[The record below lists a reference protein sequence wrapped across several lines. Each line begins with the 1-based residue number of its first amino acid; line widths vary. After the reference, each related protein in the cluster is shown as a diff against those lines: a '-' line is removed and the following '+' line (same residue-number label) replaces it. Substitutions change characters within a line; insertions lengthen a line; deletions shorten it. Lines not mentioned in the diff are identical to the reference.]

1 MKIATLATG
10 GIGGYLAVKLSLSG
24 HQIAT
29 VARGEHLQ
37 AIKEKGL
44 ALEGPNGRQIVR
56 PWIATD
62 DTTEIGKVDTII
74 LGVKCGDLSAAAK
87 ACLPMLGRN
96 TVVIPF
102 LNGVEAVERL
112 LSELPERNVANGLAK
127 VSNTIAAPGI
137 IKQTGDFAQF
147 IFAERNSKP
156 SSRIET
162 LQAAI
167 NASGV
172 NAPVTDDIERDVW
185 SKFVLFSAMSGVT
198 AAARC
203 TIGDIL
209 ASDQLSK
216 LFMQIM
222 VETAEV
228 GRARGI
234 ALPAEIEKNTWEM
247 AKSLP
252 ANMRASTAIDLEKG
266 RPLEIDWISG
276 SAYRLA
282 NEIGIKAPASETI
295 YALLSH
301 YKNGVVTH

>member
-216 LFMQIM
+216 LFM
-222 VETAEV
+222 
-228 GRARGI
+228 
-234 ALPAEIEKNTWEM
+234 
-247 AKSLP
+247 
-252 ANMRASTAIDLEKG
+252 
-266 RPLEIDWISG
+266 
-276 SAYRLA
+276 
-282 NEIGIKAPASETI
+282 
-295 YALLSH
+295 
-301 YKNGVVTH
+301 